1 MPTIAIAGLV
11 NIETTV
17 QVERFP
23 VEYVP
28 VRYPFFGVRSTIA
41 GVGYN
46 VARALLTLGHRV
58 RLATLLGRDLA
69 GALAAE
75 QLHADGLPAELVLRQ
90 VAETAQSAILYDPA
104 GRRMISTD
112 LKDLQQQTYPAGLFE
127 QALAGCDFVVICNI
141 NFARP
146 LLALARARGVPVATD
161 VHAVGDPDDAYNRDY
176 MAAADVL
183 FLSHERLPCPP
194 EQWVALLHERY
205 PAPVVVVGLGAEGAL
220 LAVRADG
227 FVERF
232 PAAALARPLVSTVGA
247 GDALLAAFVHGY
259 AATRDP
265 YESLRRAITFAGYK
279 IGAPGAAEG
288 FLSAT
293 DLDALHAR

>member
-11 NIETTV
+11 NIETTI

-28 VRYPFFGVRSTIA
+28 VRYPFFGVRSTVA

-46 VARALLTLGHRV
+46 VAKALQTLGHDV

-69 GALAAE
+69 GALSAE
-75 QLHADGLPAELVLRQ
+75 QLRADGLPAELVLRQ

-104 GRRMISTD
+104 GSRQINTD
-112 LKDLQQQTYPAGLFE
+112 LKDLQEQTYPVGLFE
-127 QALAGCDFVVICNI
+127 QALASCDFAVICNI

-146 LLALARARGVPVATD
+146 LLALARARGVLVATD
-161 VHAVGDPDDAYNRDY
+161 VHAIGDPDDGYNRDY

-194 EQWVALLHERY
+194 EQFVALLHERY
-205 PAPVVVVGLGAEGAL
+205 PVPVAVVGLGAEGAL

-227 FVERF
+227 FVGRF
-232 PAAALARPLVSTVGA
+232 PAASARPVVSTVGA
-247 GDALLAAFVHGY
+247 GDALLSAFVHGY
-259 AATRDP
+259 TTTRDP
-265 YESLRRAITFAGYK
+265 YESLRRAIMFAAYK
-279 IGAPGAAEG
+279 IGAAGAAEG
-288 FLSAT
+288 FLSAPE
-293 DLDALHAR
+293 LSALPAR